1 MPQRMLTIFWS
12 RFGDGLGRG
21 RVRDTDHPHRR
32 LLRARRERLQKMVIP
47 RRCDHSGDGSSESTG
62 RDSTLCQS
70 ASHFKAVSKSAHA
83 WATPRSGEVMP
94 GNVAQPPFSM

>member
-1 MPQRMLTIFWS
+1 MPQRLLTIFWS

-21 RVRDTDHPHRR
+21 RVRDTDHRHRR
-32 LLRARRERLQKMVIP
+32 LLRARRERPQKMVIP
-47 RRCDHSGDGSSESTG
+47 RRCDHRATVPMRVPG

-94 GNVAQPPFSM
+94 GNFAQPPFSM

>member
-47 RRCDHSGDGSSESTG
+47 RRCDHSGDGSYEST
-62 RDSTLCQS
+62 RQRL
-70 ASHFKAVSKSAHA
+70 HRVSQRLIS
-83 WATPRSGEVMP
+83 RR
-94 GNVAQPPFSM
+94 